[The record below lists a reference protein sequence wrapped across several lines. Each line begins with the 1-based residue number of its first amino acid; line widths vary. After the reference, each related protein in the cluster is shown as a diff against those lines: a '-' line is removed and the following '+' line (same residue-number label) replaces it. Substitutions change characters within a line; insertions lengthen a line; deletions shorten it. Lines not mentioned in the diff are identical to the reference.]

1 MREISVQDIY
11 TQVYQSLYI
20 AAHELPSCVEKALQA
35 AEQKEQNAL
44 GRSTIGKIL
53 ENAQIAKTEQLPL
66 CQDTGTAIFF
76 VELGQDVHITG
87 GELVATINEAVRQAY
102 KTLRASIVADP
113 LRRKNTLDNTP
124 AVIHVQLVP
133 GDQLKITALAKGGGA
148 ENKSRLQMFAPT
160 APLEAILEFIT
171 DTVRKADAAACPPL
185 IVGVGLG
192 GTFESCPLLAKQALL
207 RELGTVNPDPYYA
220 ELEQRSLAAINALGI
235 GPAGYGGTTTALA
248 VHIKTAPCH
257 IASLPVAVN
266 LQCHADRFVK
276 IFL

>member
-113 LRRKNTLDNTP
+113 LHRKNTLDNTP

-257 IASLPVAVN
+257 IASLPLAVN